1 MKKVY
6 KLMCCCATF
15 FIIFIIAVV
24 LYGVCINWYKG
35 NRPSDQPGT
44 EWFSEDE
51 SIVIHVD
58 KNNQSTGSMII
69 GGTEIPFLFLDGQG
83 EVIYIYSIDAR
94 NRDVLYPED
103 KYETWMGSFNRKDK
117 FTVTVEKTTYFEVGQ
132 KITFYRVDD
141 EEDSSK

>member
-35 NRPSDQPGT
+35 NRPCDQPGT
-44 EWFSEDE
+44 EWVSEDG
-51 SIVIHVD
+51 SIEIYVD
-58 KNNQSTGSMII
+58 ENQYATGSMNIK
-69 GGTEIPFLFLDGQG
+69 GTEIPFIFSG
-83 EVIYIYSIDAR
+83 EIRGEIIDIYAIEAKGR
-94 NRDVLYPED
+94 EGLYPEER
-103 KYETWMGSFNRKDK
+103 YETWRGNFKRKDK
-117 FTVTVEKTTYFEVGQ
+117 FTVTVEKTTYFEVGE

-141 EEDSSK
+141 EED